1 MDFFALDVETANPDL
16 ASICQIGLVAF
27 EGGRVV
33 QRWRVLVNPEDYFD
47 NVNVAA
53 HGITPQAVKDALT
66 FPKVSEQLC
75 RLLAGQIVATHMPFD
90 QIALARAAEKYHVPG
105 VVCKWL
111 DTARVARRAWPQF
124 RQRGYNLPNLAREF
138 GISFRHHDAEEDA
151 RAAGEVLLRA
161 MSEAGMSVEEW
172 LVKAYRPASSRSGR
186 WSDSRVAREGNP
198 DGPLDGEVIVFTGAL
213 SMSREQAATAAATA
227 GCDVRDGVT
236 KQTTLLVVGEQDFRM
251 LAGKEKSGK
260 HRKAEELIAK
270 GHNIRILGEGDFVRL
285 VGL

>member
-16 ASICQIGLVAF
+16 ASICLIGLVAF

-33 QRWRVLVNPEDYFD
+33 NRWKVLVNPEDYFD
-47 NVNVAA
+47 GTNVAL
-53 HGITPQAVKDALT
+53 HGITQQAVKDAAT
-66 FPKVSEQLC
+66 FPKVSDSLC
-75 RLLAGQIVATHMPFD
+75 RLVAGHIVVTHMPFD
-90 QIALARAAEKYHVPG
+90 QLALARAAERYRVTG
-105 VVCKWL
+105 VKCQWL

-124 RQRGYNLPNLAREF
+124 RQSGYGLANLAREF
-138 GISFRHHDAEEDA
+138 GISFRHHDPVEDA

-161 MSEAGMSVEEW
+161 IADGQMSVQDW
-172 LVKAYRPASSRSGR
+172 LEKAYRPTSRSGP
-186 WSDSRVAREGNP
+186 WSNLKVAREGNE

-236 KQTTLLVVGEQDFRM
+236 KQTTLLVVGQQDFTR
-251 LAGKEKSGK
+251 LAGKEKSTK
-260 HRKAEELIAK
+260 HRRAEELIGK
-270 GHNIRILGEGDFVRL
+270 GHSIRILSESDFVRL